1 VWIDDSKGLDVIEPI
16 VGKSSKS
23 PALDEEVPLSVPVS
37 GNPAFIGG
45 DRLANTRST
54 EPISASAEFER
65 AIRICKEA
73 QQAVVAMFEEVRMGK
88 SVDVGGA
95 KQIVDEI
102 TDSVTRNPS
111 AIISLARLKSADDYT
126 YMHSVAVCALMVAL
140 AKQIKLDENQIQIAG
155 LAGMFHDMGKAVVP
169 LNILH
174 KPSQL
179 THEEFATIRRHPD
192 EGCAILL
199 SGVPLDPIVL
209 DVCRHHHEKVDGS
222 GYSKGLKNEQVS
234 LHSKMA
240 AVCDVYD
247 AITSNRP
254 YKRGW
259 DPAESLRRMAS
270 WTLKFD
276 TSEQLFRTFA
286 VPVSMKSTS
295 CTGFST

>member
-1 VWIDDSKGLDVIEPI
+1 
-16 VGKSSKS
+16 
-23 PALDEEVPLSVPVS
+23 
-37 GNPAFIGG
+37 
-45 DRLANTRST
+45 
-54 EPISASAEFER
+54 
-65 AIRICKEA
+65 
-73 QQAVVAMFEEVRMGK
+73 MFEEVRMGK

-222 GYSKGLKNEQVS
+222 GYSKGLKNEQIS

-270 WTLKFD
+270 WTDHFDESIFQAFVRSLGIYPVGSLVRLKSGRLGVVVEQSKGALTTPCVRVFYSTNAGLRIQPELID
-276 TSEQLFRTFA
+276 LAKKSGSESIVGREDPAKWNFPDLDELWSGLPATA
-286 VPVSMKSTS
+286 
-295 CTGFST
+295 

>member
-1 VWIDDSKGLDVIEPI
+1 
-16 VGKSSKS
+16 
-23 PALDEEVPLSVPVS
+23 
-37 GNPAFIGG
+37 
-45 DRLANTRST
+45 
-54 EPISASAEFER
+54 
-65 AIRICKEA
+65 
-73 QQAVVAMFEEVRMGK
+73 
-88 SVDVGGA
+88 
-95 KQIVDEI
+95 
-102 TDSVTRNPS
+102 
-111 AIISLARLKSADDYT
+111 
-126 YMHSVAVCALMVAL
+126 
-140 AKQIKLDENQIQIAG
+140 
-155 LAGMFHDMGKAVVP
+155 MFHDMGKAVVP

-199 SGVPLDPIVL
+199 SGAPLDPIVL

-222 GYSKGLKNEQVS
+222 GYSKGLKNEQIS

-270 WTLKFD
+270 WTDHFDESIFQAFVRSLGIYPVGSLVRLKSGRLGVVVEQSKGALTTPCVRVFYSTNAGLRIQPELID
-276 TSEQLFRTFA
+276 LAKKSGSESIVGREDPAKWNFPDLDELWSGLPATA
-286 VPVSMKSTS
+286 
-295 CTGFST
+295 